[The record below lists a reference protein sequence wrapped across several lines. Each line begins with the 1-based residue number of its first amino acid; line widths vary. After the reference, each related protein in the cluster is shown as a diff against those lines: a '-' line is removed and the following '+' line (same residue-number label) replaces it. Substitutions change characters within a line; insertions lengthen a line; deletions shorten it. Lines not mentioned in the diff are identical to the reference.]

1 MKLTSQMASST
12 SLMPSRSTASA
23 WRVAIGRALVR
34 RPAIYLMD
42 EPLCSLDAKLFAV
55 MAQPP
60 GPQSFDPEIDEF

>member
-1 MKLTSQMASST
+1 
-12 SLMPSRSTASA
+12 
-23 WRVAIGRALVR
+23 
-34 RPAIYLMD
+34 MD